1 MSRIVDVLVVGS
13 GMAGLVAALAAADQ
27 GRSVRLLT
35 TGMGSLAIS
44 GGSVDFLGYADGRF
58 ASDPWQGLAMLPEDH
73 PYSLLGAESVR
84 SAFQFFADVME
95 GQHWPMR
102 PALSQDG
109 TPRNT
114 QLPTIMGTLKPT
126 YLLPASLHTEALASA
141 KKVLVLSVQG
151 LRDCRP
157 SLVVSQLR
165 RYKSWADKEF
175 TQGLLP
181 SPFGD
186 THRAISALD
195 LARLADKPH
204 SRRWLLDALAPHAG
218 KYDLI
223 LIPPLCGSKA
233 NPEVWQAVNAA
244 AGCPVVEML
253 SIPPGVGGL
262 RLRDAL
268 LQALNKHNFELV
280 ENTTVLRAETTGK
293 TCTALVAEAS
303 GQERHHA
310 ARAFVTATGGI
321 LGGGMTLE
329 PGQCWDSVFG
339 IDITVPQDVAQ
350 WSEPKIFG
358 NHLFSRMGVRV
369 DRTMRPVDDAAV
381 VRWQNVFFAGRSLGG
396 YDYATEKSGHGVAI
410 ATGWQAG
417 LMAAAAAAAG
427 ENQ

>member
-13 GMAGLVAALAAADQ
+13 GMAGLMAALTAAEQ
-27 GRSVRLLT
+27 GRSVQLLT

-44 GGSVDFLGYADGRF
+44 GGSVDFLGYADGRL
-58 ASDPWQGLAMLPEDH
+58 AADPWQSLALLPEDH
-73 PYSLLGAESVR
+73 PYRLLGTESVR

-95 GQHWPMR
+95 RQHWPMR
-102 PALSQDG
+102 PALAQSG
-109 TPRNT
+109 APRNT
-114 QLPTIMGTLKPT
+114 QLPTIMGTLKPS
-126 YLLPASLHTEALASA
+126 YLLPASLDAQALTSA
-141 KKVLVLSVQG
+141 KRVLVLSVQG
-151 LRDCRP
+151 LRDCRTA
-157 SLVVSQLR
+157 LVVSQLK
-165 RYKSWADKEF
+165 RYKSWTDREF
-175 TQGLLP
+175 SQGLLP
-181 SPFGD
+181 SPFGE
-186 THRAISALD
+186 THRAITALD
-195 LARLADKPH
+195 LARLADKPQ
-204 SRRWLLDALAPHAG
+204 SRQWLLDALAPHAG

-233 NPEVWQAVNAA
+233 NPETWQAINAA

-268 LQALNKHNFELV
+268 LHALHKHNFEMV
-280 ENTTVLRAETTGK
+280 ENTTVLRAEISGK
-293 TCTALVAEAS
+293 SCTALVAEAS
-303 GQERHHA
+303 GQLRRHA
-310 ARAFVTATGGI
+310 ARAFVAATGGI

-329 PGQCWDSVFG
+329 PGKCWDSVFG

-350 WSEPKIFG
+350 WSEPEIFG
-358 NHLFSRMGVRV
+358 SHLFSHMGVRV
-369 DRTMRPVDDAAV
+369 DREMRPVDAAAA

-417 LMAAAAAAAG
+417 RMAAAAAGAG

>member
-58 ASDPWQGLAMLPEDH
+58 AADPWQALAMLPEDH

-84 SAFQFFADVME
+84 SAFQFFANVME

-109 TPRNT
+109 TPCNT

-181 SPFGD
+181 SPFGE
-186 THRAISALD
+186 THRAISAID
-195 LARLADKPH
+195 LARMADKPH

-233 NPEVWQAVNAA
+233 NPEIWQAVNAA

-268 LQALNKHNFELV
+268 LQALHKHNFELV
-280 ENTTVLRAETTGK
+280 ENCTALRAETSGK
-293 TCTALVAEAS
+293 TCTALVVEAS

-339 IDITVPQDVAQ
+339 IDITVPQDVSQ

-369 DRTMRPVDDAAV
+369 DRTMRPVDHAAV

-396 YDYATEKSGHGVAI
+396 YDDATEKSGHGVAI

>member
-13 GMAGLVAALAAADQ
+13 GMAGLVAALVAADR

-44 GGSVDFLGYADGRF
+44 GGTVDFLGYADGRF
-58 ASDPWQGLAMLPEDH
+58 AADPWQGLAMLPEDH
-73 PYSLLGAESVR
+73 PYSLLGAESIR

-95 GQHWPMR
+95 DQHWPMR

-114 QLPTIMGTLKPT
+114 RLPTIMGTLKPT

-141 KKVLVLSVQG
+141 KRVLVLSVRG

-157 SLVVSQLR
+157 ALVISQLK
-165 RYKSWADKEF
+165 RYKSWADKAF
-175 TQGLLP
+175 TQELLP

-195 LARLADKPH
+195 LARLADKPQ
-204 SRRWLLDALAPHAG
+204 SRGWLLDALAPHAG

-233 NPEVWQAVNAA
+233 NPEIWQAVNAA

-268 LQALNKHNFELV
+268 LHALHKRDFELV

-303 GQERHHA
+303 GQERRPS

-329 PGQCWDSVFG
+329 PGRCRDSVFG
-339 IDITVPQDVAQ
+339 IDMAVPEDVSQ

-358 NHLFSRMGVRV
+358 NHLFSRMGVRG

-410 ATGWQAG
+410 ASGWQAG